1 MCTNLENLLIY
12 VQEEELEVVTDSGVD
27 FGNGQALQSLDYL
40 RGGVECVAT
49 QGEFTTVKPRSEVSH
64 NQLQQLYTHGVE

>member
-1 MCTNLENLLIY
+1 M
-12 VQEEELEVVTDSGVD
+12 VTDSGVD

-40 RGGVECVAT
+40 RGGVECGAA
-49 QGEFTTVKPRSEVSH
+49 QGEFTTVKPRSEVSN

>member
-1 MCTNLENLLIY
+1 M
-12 VQEEELEVVTDSGVD
+12 VTDSGVD

-40 RGGVECVAT
+40 RGVECGAT
-49 QGEFTTVKPRSEVSH
+49 QGEFTTVKPRSEVSN